1 MKPIEELEV
10 GEKIFTR
17 DKGVQEI
24 RWIGQSTMRAT
35 GDFAPVVIKAGALNN
50 MHDLVVSPLHRLFV
64 FQRQDKLGTGRAETL
79 VRAKHL
85 VNGKDVNRLNDGFV
99 EYNQLLF
106 DEHQIIYAEGIAAES
121 LLFDQ
126 RAESALTDEAK
137 RGVSL
142 HKSSY
147 RDVLED
153 DEDQLRSIN
162 AVNLLHQASRG

>member
-1 MKPIEELEV
+1 M
-10 GEKIFTR
+10 
-17 DKGVQEI
+17 
-24 RWIGQSTMRAT
+24 
-35 GDFAPVVIKAGALNN
+35 
-50 MHDLVVSPLHRLFV
+50 
-64 FQRQDKLGTGRAETL
+64 GTGRAETL

-126 RAESALTDEAK
+126 RAESVLPDEAK

-147 RDVLED
+147 QDVLEV
-153 DEDQLRSIN
+153 DEDKLRSTN

>member
-1 MKPIEELEV
+1 M
-10 GEKIFTR
+10 
-17 DKGVQEI
+17 
-24 RWIGQSTMRAT
+24 
-35 GDFAPVVIKAGALNN
+35 
-50 MHDLVVSPLHRLFV
+50 
-64 FQRQDKLGTGRAETL
+64 GTGRAETL

-142 HKSSY
+142 RKSSY